1 MKKILYV
8 EQNTD
13 GTIGGSHFT
22 LLYLIQSLPKNNYK
36 PVIFF
41 YENND
46 LINLFEKEGKIEI
59 KNLKGYIHAPK
70 IISKVLNML
79 LYIKYLAYCIWFLNS
94 NKINLIHLNN
104 AVFGGYDTWLFAAKL
119 LRISCITH
127 ERGYK
132 DYNIWKKS
140 MLFRL
145 FAYRYDKIL
154 AVSDVIRNNLIS
166 HGFNKNQVI
175 TVYDGID
182 VKKYINKVRKSP
194 IAIRNDLGIDKKV
207 FVIGMIGNIRRK
219 KGQEYLIEC
228 LNIVNKEF
236 ENFICLLVGDI
247 SKNNKEDEEY
257 FKTIESKIAKYKL
270 TDKIIFTG
278 YRTNVPELINMFDI
292 QINASITPDPFP
304 HVILEGMSL
313 GKPIIA
319 TNLGGA
325 IESVENGQTG
335 YLIKPDDVN
344 DFAKKVLYLIYNPI
358 VLNNFSR
365 QAKKQIEKFSLY
377 KNVNNILN
385 IYEKLIKI

>member
-1 MKKILYV
+1 MKRILYV

-13 GTIGGSHFT
+13 GTIGGSHYT
-22 LLYLIQSLPKNNYK
+22 LLYLIQNLPKNDYK
-36 PVIFF
+36 PIIFF
-41 YENND
+41 YESND
-46 LINLFEKEGKIEI
+46 LINLFEKEGKIVI
-59 KNLKGYIHAPK
+59 RNLKGYIYGSK
-70 IISKVLNML
+70 TISKVLNII

-94 NKINLIHLNN
+94 KKINLIHLNN

-140 MLFRL
+140 ILFRL
-145 FAYRYDKIL
+145 LAYRYDKIL
-154 AVSDVIRNNLIS
+154 AVSNVIRNNLIG
-166 HGFNKNQVI
+166 HGFNENQVI

-182 VKKYINKVRKSP
+182 IKKYISKVRKTP
-194 IAIRNDLGIDKKV
+194 TAIRNELGIDKEA

-228 LNIVNKEF
+228 MNIVNKEF
-236 ENFICLLVGDI
+236 KNFICLLVGDI
-247 SKNNKEDEEY
+247 SKNNKDDEEY
-257 FKTIESKIAKYKL
+257 FKTIETKINKYKL

-278 YRTNVPELINMFDI
+278 YRNNVPELINMFDL

-325 IESVENGQTG
+325 IESVEDGHTG
-335 YLIKPDDVN
+335 YLIKAYDVN
-344 DFAKKVLYLIYNPI
+344 TFSEKVLYLINNPI

-365 QAKKQIEKFSLY
+365 QAKKQIEKFSLN
-377 KNVNNILN
+377 KNVSNILN
-385 IYEKLIKI
+385 IYEKL